1 MTTLVTS
8 ANVQV
13 NSFLTQGTQL
23 PIVIVDE
30 ATQCTESQCIVPLCV
45 QPALLILV
53 GDSHQLAATIQ
64 NPVIERQGY
73 GVSLF
78 ERLERIAFP
87 KLSLR
92 IQYRMAPEICKWP
105 NDYVYRGELINSKR
119 VREAEF
125 KALFGSTQ
133 IPAYSFIQVEN
144 GVCEKEHHSYHNIEE
159 AKVVAALI
167 HQLFST
173 LPPSQ
178 ADYSIGVIAPYVAQV
193 HQIRKAVDAMLISF
207 GQEKRFVKISSVELV
222 EAIAEPARDILE
234 TIHMVLERT
243 PPELVSDVA
252 QNGIVM
258 AGGGSLIYGFDQ
270 LVEKDTGIRTTVV
283 DDALSCAAF
292 GSGKMLMNLNDMP
305 EGMVNLARKRQMK
318 A

>member
-78 ERLERIAFP
+78 ERLERVAFP

-207 GQEKRFVKISSVELV
+207 GQEKRFVKISSVDSFQGGES
-222 EAIAEPARDILE
+222 DIIILSCVRSKLKSTQQPKSVGFLSNLRRLNVALTRAKQALWIVGNPE
-234 TIHMVLERT
+234 YLCIDEHWRWVLEEER
-243 PPELVSDVA
+243 D
-252 QNGIVM
+252 G
-258 AGGGSLIYGFDQ
+258 
-270 LVEKDTGIRTTVV
+270 
-283 DDALSCAAF
+283 
-292 GSGKMLMNLNDMP
+292 
-305 EGMVNLARKRQMK
+305 
-318 A
+318 